1 MQAGAYTPLV
11 FSFSREDGEQ
21 ELSGLTATLPTGLAA
36 KLAGVPLCSD
46 TAASS
51 GTCPEES
58 RVGTVTAYA
67 GSGADPLVLHGS
79 AYLTGPYKGAPY
91 GMAVEVP
98 AIAGP
103 FNLGTVTVRQALYVD
118 PHDAHVTAVSDPFPT
133 ILDVKGAN
141 GQTDGFPVRLRRV
154 DVSID
159 RPDFTFNPTNCEAKS
174 IAATFTSTSGASASR
189 STPFAVTGCPTLPF
203 APVLS
208 ASAVG
213 QGSKADGTAF
223 SVTVS
228 SGGLGSTG
236 AAQAGIAKVDLQLP
250 KQLSSRLTT
259 LQKACPAATFEA
271 NPSNCDEGSVIGHAT
286 IHTPILSNP
295 LTGPAYL
302 VSHGGEAFPDVEF
315 VLQGENITLILDG
328 KTDIKNGITYSK
340 FESTPDAPF
349 TTFET
354 VLPAGPHGVLTPNVA
369 EAKHFDLCGETLAMP
384 TTIVGQNGVKLEQ
397 STKIAIEGCGAVKSA
412 KARKLTLAQQLKR
425 ALAHCRSAYKH
436 SKSKRIK
443 CERAAH
449 ARYAKLALAA
459 CRRSDKH
466 SKKQRVSCEGAARR
480 RYGAHRAKGR

>member
-1 MQAGAYTPLV
+1 MV
-11 FSFSREDGEQ
+11 
-21 ELSGLTATLPTGLAA
+21 
-36 KLAGVPLCSD
+36 
-46 TAASS
+46 
-51 GTCPEES
+51 
-58 RVGTVTAYA
+58 
-67 GSGADPLVLHGS
+67 S
-79 AYLTGPYKGAPY
+79 AYLTGPYKGAPF

-103 FNLGTVTVRQALYVD
+103 FNFGTVTVRQALYVD
-118 PHDAHVTAVSDPFPT
+118 PHDAHVTAVSDPFPK